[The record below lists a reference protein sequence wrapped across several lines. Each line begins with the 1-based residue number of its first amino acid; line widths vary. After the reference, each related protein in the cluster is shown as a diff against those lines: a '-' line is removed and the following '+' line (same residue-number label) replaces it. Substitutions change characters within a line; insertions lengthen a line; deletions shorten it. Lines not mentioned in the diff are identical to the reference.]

1 MAMHRSGTKWVF
13 DSPKKKTKQGSGK
26 FTKTPSQGGE
36 KFIQGYKEG
45 SPPSKARRKKK
56 PYKGQGR

>member
-26 FTKTPSQGGE
+26 FTKAPSQGGE
-36 KFIQGYKEG
+36 KFIQGCREG
-45 SPPSKARRKKK
+45 SPPSAARRKKK